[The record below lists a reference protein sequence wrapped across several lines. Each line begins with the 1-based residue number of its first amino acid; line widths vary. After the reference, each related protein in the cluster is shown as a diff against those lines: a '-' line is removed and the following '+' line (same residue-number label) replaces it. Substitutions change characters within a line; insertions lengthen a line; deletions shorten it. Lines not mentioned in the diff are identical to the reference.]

1 MNDDL
6 INRLT
11 LECLTSNK
19 MKYKIF
25 GKITEYEL
33 PVETRKVYKEDLYDL
48 FDRLFENDVPENLLP
63 DIKKHFDM
71 FIKKSVDYFEK
82 LKEIRQLEEEELK
95 KEMGDDYLG
104 EAVAEEAEEVEAEEV
119 EVEDE

>member
-1 MNDDL
+1 MNDEL
-6 INRLT
+6 MNRLT

-25 GKITEYEL
+25 GKVTEHEL
-33 PVETRKVYKEDLYDL
+33 PIETRQIYKQDLYEL

-63 DIKKHFDM
+63 DIKKYFDM

-104 EAVAEEAEEVEAEEV
+104 EEEAV
-119 EVEDE
+119 DE